1 MNTTQPQSPGSLHPV
16 VRCDDRHTKC
26 ADGITVRCV
35 REWLAAL
42 PEEWQD
48 APFEA
53 VWGGMPVT
61 LKRIVAYRAKD
72 GGSKGVAAN
81 SMGTHLPF
89 DDSLEW
95 VQVLS

>member
-1 MNTTQPQSPGSLHPV
+1 M
-16 VRCDDRHTKC
+16 VRRDDRHTEC
-26 ADGITVRCV
+26 AGIITVRCV
-35 REWLAAL
+35 SEWLASL

-48 APFEA
+48 TPFEA
-53 VWGGMPVT
+53 VWGGRTVT
-61 LKRIVAYRAKD
+61 LKRLVAYRAKN
-72 GGSKGVAAN
+72 GGGRGVATN